1 MFGLAALW
9 APPQPASAAAASPAA
24 AARTI
29 GARRI
34 ARHHRTGV
42 ARKPPTGG
50 LLDLLRTP
58 TSPPSFHR
66 KLDQPS
72 TGPRSRRG
80 MFEIG
85 ATLREA
91 REKRG
96 LSPADVHREL
106 RIRERY
112 LTALEEERWEL
123 LPGEAYT
130 KGFLRGYAEFLG
142 LNGTL
147 YVDEFNARVAEHDE
161 EPFVPDTFARDG
173 RRTSRILFRTIA
185 GVIVVGGAVAAAS
198 ALVHGGSP
206 ASTLPPPARARTA
219 APHHIA
225 GVRAAPKPRTPTAGV
240 RLLGR
245 CWFSI
250 RRGGAN
256 GREVF
261 RGFLTRGE
269 HRTYVLSNA
278 VWIRIGRPSAVA
290 ITIGTRTI
298 RRAGDRPV
306 NLLLTKAGARAA

>member
-1 MFGLAALW
+1 
-9 APPQPASAAAASPAA
+9 
-24 AARTI
+24 
-29 GARRI
+29 
-34 ARHHRTGV
+34 
-42 ARKPPTGG
+42 
-50 LLDLLRTP
+50 
-58 TSPPSFHR
+58 
-66 KLDQPS
+66 
-72 TGPRSRRG
+72 

-225 GVRAAPKPRTPTAGV
+225 GVPAAPKPRTPTARV

-245 CWFSI
+245 SWFSI
-250 RRGGAN
+250 RLGGPN